1 VSSATRASATSIS
14 SDHRMSIKTILGLTV
29 VGTLCLSCQSNV
41 YQINGFARDFTD
53 GDTICLRYETDGD
66 RSVVLTQVADGKFLF
81 SGETNTI
88 AFCHIYPKQ
97 RPESTVSFFLE
108 PSQITVELALAPER
122 NRVSGTTINNTW
134 QQLNDSIRILGEEV
148 VKNALLPVADSTTQ
162 LLRVQTID
170 SLHRLMSDCIL
181 STARRNSD
189 NPLGQ
194 YINLNYKAPEFK

>member
-1 VSSATRASATSIS
+1 
-14 SDHRMSIKTILGLTV
+14 MSIKTILGLTV

-53 GDTICLRYETDGD
+53 GDTICLRYEADED
-66 RSVVLTQVADGKFLF
+66 RSVVITQVADGKFLF

-88 AFCHIYPKQ
+88 ALCHIYPKQ

-170 SLHRLMSDCIL
+170 SLHRRMSDCIL